1 MININYYN
9 KQGNQVA
16 TEVATGELGA
26 ELLILTYQ
34 KCVLLGYYTYVAE
47 DTDGNYIEETVLKDE
62 NEIDDFAEEVISKD
76 EPNDCVEQPRKAGHK
91 CRPVAQYT
99 KDGNLVAVW
108 SSVIEAGRH
117 TGASNICDAA
127 HGKLK
132 TSGGYVWKYVE
143 DDKEC

>member
-34 KCVLLGYYTYVAE
+34 KCVLLGYYSYVAK

-76 EPNDCVEQPRKAGHK
+76 EPNDCVEQPRKAEHK

-99 KDGNLVAVW
+99 IDGQLIKVW
-108 SSVIEAGRH
+108 PSIRAAGRH
-117 TGASNICDAA
+117 LNCVPGNIGVAA
-127 HGKLK
+127 QKGCQSHG
-132 TSGGYVWKYVE
+132 YFWKYAEEV
-143 DDKEC
+143 KF